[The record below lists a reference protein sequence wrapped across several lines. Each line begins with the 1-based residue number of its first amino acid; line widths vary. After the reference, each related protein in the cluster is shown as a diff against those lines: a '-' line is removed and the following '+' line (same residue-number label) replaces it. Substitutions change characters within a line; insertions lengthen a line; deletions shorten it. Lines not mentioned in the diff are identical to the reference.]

1 MGGRST
7 KGAAWGW
14 RRLALGTAC
23 LAGLAALVLAG
34 SRFLPHAQARAD
46 APPTA
51 AAAPAPLP
59 ATPSTPVPAPA
70 DSDDYAKRPVAFIH
84 DNEVVTREQLG
95 EYLIARFGAE
105 RLPLLIN
112 KILIEEA
119 CRAKGIEVTAAE
131 VEASFA
137 EDLAGMGGVS
147 QADFADKVLKQYK
160 KSLYEWKEDVIRPK
174 LLMSKL
180 VRDRV
185 KVTEEDIQAGF
196 DAYHG
201 EKIDC
206 QVIYWPKGEENIAK
220 RQYAAIRDSEKEFD
234 DKAKMQANSTLAAQ
248 GGHLSQPIGHRTTGN
263 DEVENEAFK
272 LQPGEITRPISTPD
286 GIVVVKCLKRIPPD
300 TSVSLE
306 RERPKLFKEVF
317 EKKTALEIRKT
328 FLEIQKD
335 AKVKNLLTN
344 PNRQD
349 EDLTQSTRQLLE
361 GGPGGTAVKPASA
374 TTPAPR

>member
-1 MGGRST
+1 MGGRSK

-23 LAGLAALVLAG
+23 LAGLAALGYAG
-34 SRFLPHAQARAD
+34 SRFLPHAQAQAD
-46 APPTA
+46 AAPTA
-51 AAAPAPLP
+51 TAAPAPLP

-70 DSDDYAKRPVAFIH
+70 DLSDYAKRPVAFIH

-119 CRAKGIEVTAAE
+119 CKAKGIEVTAAE

-137 EDLAGMGGVS
+137 EDLANMGNIS
-147 QADFADKVLKQYK
+147 QADFTEKVLKQYK

-174 LLMSKL
+174 LLMAKL

-206 QVIYWPKGEENIAK
+206 KIIYWPKAEENIANM
-220 RQYAAIRDSEKEFD
+220 QYASIRDSDKEFD
-234 DKAKMQANSTLAAQ
+234 DKAKMQANSVLAAH
-248 GGHLSQPIGHRTTGN
+248 GGHLEQPIGHRTTGS
-263 DEVENEAFK
+263 DEVEREAFK
-272 LQPGEITRPISTPD
+272 LQPGEVSPLISTPD
-286 GIVVVKCLKRIPPD
+286 GIVVIKCIKRIPPD
-300 TSVSLE
+300 TNISLE
-306 RERPKLFKEVF
+306 RARPDLFKEVF
-317 EKKTALEIRKT
+317 EKKTALEIRKA

-344 PNRQD
+344 PNRQE

-374 TTPAPR
+374 TAPR

>member
-1 MGGRST
+1 MGGHSK

-23 LAGLAALVLAG
+23 LAGLAALGYAG
-34 SRFLPHAQARAD
+34 SRFLPHAQAQ
-46 APPTA
+46 APAVPTA
-51 AAAPAPLP
+51 TAAPAPLP

-70 DSDDYAKRPVAFIH
+70 ESGDYAKRPVAFIH

-137 EDLAGMGGVS
+137 EDLAGMGNIS

-196 DAYHG
+196 EAYHG

-206 QVIYWPKGEENIAK
+206 QLIYWPKGEENIAQ

-234 DKAKMQANSTLAAQ
+234 DKAKMQANSTLAAT
-248 GGHLSQPIGHRTTGN
+248 GGRIPPIGRHTTGN
-263 DEVENEAFK
+263 DVVEREAFK
-272 LQPGEITRPISTPD
+272 LQPGEISACIPTPD
-286 GIVVVKCLKRIPPD
+286 GTVVIKCVKRIPPD
-300 TSVSLE
+300 TTVSLE

-317 EKKTALEIRKT
+317 EKKTALEIRT
-328 FLEIQKD
+328 AFLEIQKD
-335 AKVKNLLTN
+335 AKVKNLLAN

-349 EDLTQSTRQLLE
+349 EDLTQTTRQLLQ

-374 TTPAPR
+374 TAPR

>member
-1 MGGRST
+1 M
-7 KGAAWGW
+7 
-14 RRLALGTAC
+14 
-23 LAGLAALVLAG
+23 GLAPARVGDGVPGRLGGAGLAG

-46 APPTA
+46 TPPTA
-51 AAAPAPLP
+51 TAAPAPLP

-137 EDLAGMGGVS
+137 EDLAGMGNVS

-206 QVIYWPKGEENIAK
+206 QVIYWPRGEENIAK
-220 RQYAAIRDSEKEFD
+220 AQYAAIRDSAKEFD

-248 GGHLSQPIGHRTTGN
+248 GGHLSQPIGRRTTGN
-263 DEVENEAFK
+263 DEVESEAFK
-272 LQPGEITRPISTPD
+272 LQPGEVSRLISTPD

-300 TSVSLE
+300 NTVSLE
-306 RERPKLFKEVF
+306 RERPRLQKEVID
-317 EKKTALEIRKT
+317 KKTALEIRKA
-328 FLEIQKD
+328 FIEIQKD

-349 EDLTQSTRQLLE
+349 EDLTQSTRKLLE
-361 GGPGGTAVKPASA
+361 GGPGGTGVKPASA
-374 TTPAPR
+374 PAPR

>member
-1 MGGRST
+1 MTGRGKARRLT
-7 KGAAWGW
+7 LGW
-14 RRLALGTAC
+14 RKLLVGLGC
-23 LAGLAALVLAG
+23 AGLAAGGVCLARGPLANKTTLLVAAN
-34 SRFLPHAQARAD
+34 PPAQING
-46 APPTA
+46 A
-51 AAAPAPLP
+51 AEP
-59 ATPSTPVPAPA
+59 ATPASSNSDYSHRFVASFG
-70 DSDDYAKRPVAFIH
+70 DSK
-84 DNEVVTREQLG
+84 EGVTQEELG

-137 EDLAGMGGVS
+137 EDLAGMGNVS

-206 QVIYWPKGEENIAK
+206 QVIYWPRGEENIAK
-220 RQYAAIRDSEKEFD
+220 RSTPPSATAPKSSTTRRRCRPTAHWRLKAA
-234 DKAKMQANSTLAAQ
+234 TLANPSA
-248 GGHLSQPIGHRTTGN
+248 
-263 DEVENEAFK
+263 VA
-272 LQPGEITRPISTPD
+272 RP
-286 GIVVVKCLKRIPPD
+286 
-300 TSVSLE
+300 
-306 RERPKLFKEVF
+306 
-317 EKKTALEIRKT
+317 
-328 FLEIQKD
+328 
-335 AKVKNLLTN
+335 
-344 PNRQD
+344 
-349 EDLTQSTRQLLE
+349 
-361 GGPGGTAVKPASA
+361 A
-374 TTPAPR
+374 TTRWKARRSSCNPARSADLFRRRTASWSSNASSASRRITPSAWSGSGRGCKRK

>member
-1 MGGRST
+1 MGGRSK

-34 SRFLPHAQARAD
+34 SRFLPHAQAQAGT
-46 APPTA
+46 PPTA

-137 EDLAGMGGVS
+137 EDLASMGNVS

-196 DAYHG
+196 EAYHG

-206 QVIYWPKGEENIAK
+206 QIIYWPKGEENIAK

-248 GGHLSQPIGHRTTGN
+248 RRPSEPAHRPPHDRQRRGGARGVQAPAGRDQPAHFHAGRHRGGQVPQAHPAGHHR
-263 DEVENEAFK
+263 
-272 LQPGEITRPISTPD
+272 QPGAGAAE
-286 GIVVVKCLKRIPPD
+286 
-300 TSVSLE
+300 
-306 RERPKLFKEVF
+306 
-317 EKKTALEIRKT
+317 
-328 FLEIQKD
+328 
-335 AKVKNLLTN
+335 
-344 PNRQD
+344 
-349 EDLTQSTRQLLE
+349 
-361 GGPGGTAVKPASA
+361 AV
-374 TTPAPR
+374 